1 MTYAHDHH
9 NTHIPPA
16 LQNERVG
23 ILLFN
28 LGGPETLDDVYPFL
42 LNLFSDPEIFRV
54 PRLLQPL
61 IARIVAR
68 RRAPTSRSY
77 YAQIGGGSPLRKITA
92 NQAQALENALN
103 DNQGGNRFKVSVAMR
118 YAAPRIHEGLSALSE
133 FAPDRLLFFPLYPQR
148 SKTTTRSSFKE
159 ALVALEETFPDLNRL
174 PRHVIPAYPVDA
186 GYIQALSGTIAEKL
200 REIPDDEPATVLFS
214 AHGIPE
220 FMVAKEG
227 DPYQEDTEA
236 TCRAAEEEIRRLF
249 PHRKISFHLA
259 YQSRVGP
266 LKWLG
271 PETKSQ
277 IVSLAK
283 EGARNLI
290 LVPVSFVS
298 DHQETLYEMDILYRD
313 LASTLPLSRFLR
325 AEALNTRPDFINGLR
340 LLAFKALNTSIPECR
355 SCTCQC
361 GVCPKPAS

>member
-9 NTHIPPA
+9 TSNRQPSFQGNRIG
-16 LQNERVG
+16 V
-23 ILLFN
+23 LLFN

-54 PRLLQPL
+54 PRPLQPL

-92 NQAQALENALN
+92 DQASSLERILNA
-103 DNQGGNRFKVSVAMR
+103 GESGKEYKVVVAMR
-118 YAAPRIHEGLSALSE
+118 YAPPRIEEALVALDG
-133 FAPDRLLFFPLYPQR
+133 FKPDHLVFLPLYPQR
-148 SKTTTRSSFKE
+148 SKTTTRSSFME
-159 ALVALEETFPDLNRL
+159 ALEAISKGFPKLADL
-174 PRHVIPAYPVDA
+174 PRTVIPAYPVESN
-186 GYIQALSGTIAEKL
+186 YIASLSGTIAEKI
-200 REIPDDEPATVLFS
+200 RDVPEDEPATILFS

-220 FMVAKEG
+220 FMVTKEG
-227 DPYQEDTEA
+227 DPYQKDTES
-236 TCRAAEEEIRRLF
+236 TCQAAEAYLRREF
-249 PHRKISFHLA
+249 PHRKLLFSLA

-271 PETKSQ
+271 PETKAT
-277 IVSLAK
+277 IVSLAEK
-283 EGARNLI
+283 GTKNLI

-313 LASTLPLSRFLR
+313 LASTLPLKRFLR
-325 AEALNTRPDFINGLR
+325 APALNTRQDFISGLQT
-340 LLAFKALNTSIPECR
+340 LVTSALSGEKTSCQDCSCR
-355 SCTCQC
+355 C
-361 GVCPKPAS
+361 GGCP